1 MPYWREC
8 PGCGVRL
15 DPGEICG
22 DCKEK
27 AARGATNTQDGKAD
41 RDLTSPV
48 SASSLP
54 NRTEESKDG

>member
-27 AARGATNTQDGKAD
+27 AAQVLEHLNGKAD
-41 RDLTSPV
+41 KDWTNPV
-48 SASSLP
+48 SASSLS
-54 NRTEESKDG
+54 NE